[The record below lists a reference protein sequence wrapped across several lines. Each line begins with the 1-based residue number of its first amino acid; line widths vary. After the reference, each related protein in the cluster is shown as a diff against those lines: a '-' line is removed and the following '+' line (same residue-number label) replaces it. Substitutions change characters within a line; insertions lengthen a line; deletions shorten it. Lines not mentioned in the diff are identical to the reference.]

1 EFRNIYIIP
10 SAEDSGPAI
19 GAAYYGLWQL
29 TGKNTRRRLL
39 HDAVGRVYSQS
50 EILEAVRETPAVELV
65 DSSDVIRDA
74 ADLLIEGKIL
84 GWFQGRSELGPR
96 ALGQRSII
104 CDPRRPDGKEVLNE
118 RVKHREAFRPFA
130 LVVLLDEAEN
140 WFELDGVRPDS
151 EFMLR
156 VCQFKEDK
164 KALVPAVVHVDGTG
178 RIQTACKEA
187 NGPFFDLIVKFCE
200 KTGVP
205 IVLNTSFNIMGMPII
220 ETPLDALLCLLS
232 TGIDYCVLGNSIV
245 KKRDRILLGSD
256 AMPSDSPAWPGSRT
270 AQPEPPGMQTR
281 RPLQDYAGEYQHA
294 TGVMK
299 VEPDGDQLVAIYK
312 TQRTSL
318 VRSSHDSFEV
328 SGEAFK
334 GYRVSFIPDRAGFVD
349 RVVVTSTTGV
359 EFVFTREVERK

>member
-1 EFRNIYIIP
+1 
-10 SAEDSGPAI
+10 
-19 GAAYYGLWQL
+19 
-29 TGKNTRRRLL
+29 
-39 HDAVGRVYSQS
+39 
-50 EILEAVRETPAVELV
+50 
-65 DSSDVIRDA
+65 
-74 ADLLIEGKIL
+74 
-84 GWFQGRSELGPR
+84 
-96 ALGQRSII
+96 
-104 CDPRRPDGKEVLNE
+104 
-118 RVKHREAFRPFA
+118 
-130 LVVLLDEAEN
+130 
-140 WFELDGVRPDS
+140 
-151 EFMLR
+151 
-156 VCQFKEDK
+156 
-164 KALVPAVVHVDGTG
+164 
-178 RIQTACKEA
+178 ACKEA

-270 AQPEPPGMQTR
+270 AQAEPPGMQTR

-359 EFVFTREVERK
+359 EFVFTREVERRPVRKQFMRKHAAEYELSNIRLNVLLEDDRFMVTMPGQPYYTLIAGKDDRFDLKNTPGYSVEFVMDQTGAIDGIIVRQPNGEFSLRKST